1 MNTNKLLSP
10 VKFFKVSR
18 LSRYLGFGSLFC
30 LSPTFADI
38 LSLEKGSYTD
48 SLHNRVDIM
57 SGKPFTALNAAPKVS
72 SQLSSPYPTTD
83 WWSSLIWSFN
93 NQNMF
98 SEAMFPHP
106 LSVKTN
112 AKGLE
117 IGYPQEARVYS
128 HEWQGKI
135 LQRNSGYQYPHFA
148 DMTVGLDGFNVD
160 KTVVDAYS
168 DWTVTSLW
176 QQGQNELRATFGH
189 GLSFTYFEK
198 KGNKDAVIEFA
209 ELKQNHHF
217 SPFNAQVFT
226 LDHINGQYLGSAT
239 EFAIFINANAPGLA
253 VKARISYDFNGDGEY
268 DKVELYSNFAT
279 DADEQSIE
287 RYTQNDRGGLDQDRS
302 YGQYQH
308 FNNGKVRVEI
318 WQTEGQGSLLLD
330 LTQTNVKLPFQL
342 EAQSYYLDASN
353 HRLTAHMPAVNTVN
367 IGSSNEPRAA
377 GDIAKVWYQSNNT
390 VGVTINNHHY
400 GIFAPHGSQWQR
412 LQHGNNDW
420 VYGLRSNLSGKD
432 YFSVAVLPDNTP
444 ETLSFYQKHAFAFV
458 RDTQVSFEYQKEQSR
473 VLSTFNLQTE
483 LKESHPDY
491 INTPLAALYRHQW
504 LNSNDELSAYS
515 YQSARGE
522 MRVVA
527 NNHFNT
533 SMRFHGVLPILP
545 KFDDST
551 LLRQKFMADFQR
563 LQANPTLFSAKDTYW
578 RGKEYAKVADLIQV
592 ADQLGLSIERDYL
605 LSHLKSDIAAWLT
618 VDANND
624 QAFYYYEPIWGTLI
638 GYPASFGSND
648 QLNDHHFHY
657 GYLVKAAAV
666 IALYDSAWATDYKDM
681 INLVIKDVANI
692 ERNDMRFPWLR
703 QYDLYAGHAWASGH
717 ASFASGNNQES
728 SSESMH
734 FSSAVIL
741 WAEATQQDNLRDL
754 GVLLYSLENQA
765 INQYWFDVDNAVFP
779 SDFSHSNNA
788 IVWSDGGVYGTWWTA
803 NPEEIHGINFLPIH
817 GGSLY
822 LGQYPQYVAKNI
834 ADLNASNA
842 FFEAANGNNNL
853 QWNNWQ
859 GILLQYMALQDAQGA
874 MTAYQNMQ
882 YTPEYGTT
890 DTLVYHWLHNLTL
903 RGQVVKDIYANTPSY
918 AVFNNNGQYSYVA
931 FNADTVAKEVRFS
944 DGVSFVVNP
953 RSFALL
959 DNGVVKHTPLS
970 AQENS
975 TEDPHD
981 NTNTN
986 NNTNAETNNT
996 SEDTADNN
1004 SSTNNSNNSND
1015 SNNSDQNNQS
1025 GDNNNEQSSTTENNS
1040 QDTTT
1045 SNDVVLAIT
1054 DPEGRFDGVLR
1065 VNDNVVTVEINSEV
1079 TRNYI
1084 ILHFIDHNGVQQ
1096 NVQLIL
1102 NSMING
1108 KSQWTYSTQY
1118 FDLNKPFK
1126 FTLQDSKFG
1135 QFESIAYLA
1144 ANLAI
1149 NTDNTAANN
1158 SNNTSDS
1165 NTSNDPNNTNEEAK
1179 VNSNSILLSDPEGR
1193 FSAKMTR
1200 NNDKL
1205 QLAFDAKQQRHYVI
1219 FHYMDQ
1225 QGLKQNVHLL
1235 PTDGY
1240 QWTWQGNNID
1250 LMKPV
1255 QFTVHDMHVGQFS
1268 SSEYSLAALQVGSV
1282 TETETTESA
1291 SDSSN
1296 NSNHNDDQ
1304 RIEVNEER
1312 FSLSAVINQS
1322 NGAFNITLNA
1332 KQERAY
1338 VIIHY
1343 VDKQGIP
1350 QNRHLIRQENNQWQ
1364 LDADSFDQNKGFS
1377 LTIDDP
1383 RGQFSTERY
1392 FF

>member
-1 MNTNKLLSP
+1 ME
-10 VKFFKVSR
+10 
-18 LSRYLGFGSLFC
+18 Y
-30 LSPTFADI
+30 
-38 LSLEKGSYTD
+38 
-48 SLHNRVDIM
+48 
-57 SGKPFTALNAAPKVS
+57 
-72 SQLSSPYPTTD
+72 
-83 WWSSLIWSFN
+83 
-93 NQNMF
+93 
-98 SEAMFPHP
+98 
-106 LSVKTN
+106 
-112 AKGLE
+112 
-117 IGYPQEARVYS
+117 
-128 HEWQGKI
+128 
-135 LQRNSGYQYPHFA
+135 
-148 DMTVGLDGFNVD
+148 
-160 KTVVDAYS
+160 
-168 DWTVTSLW
+168 
-176 QQGQNELRATFGH
+176 
-189 GLSFTYFEK
+189 
-198 KGNKDAVIEFA
+198 
-209 ELKQNHHF
+209 
-217 SPFNAQVFT
+217 AQ
-226 LDHINGQYLGSAT
+226 
-239 EFAIFINANAPGLA
+239 
-253 VKARISYDFNGDGEY
+253 
-268 DKVELYSNFAT
+268 VELYSNFAT

-330 LTQTNVKLPFQL
+330 LTQTSVKLPFQL
-342 EAQSYYLDASN
+342 ETQSYYLDASN
-353 HRLTAHMPAVNTVN
+353 HHLTAHMPDVNTVN
-367 IGSSNEPRAA
+367 IGSSDEPRAA
-377 GDIAKVWYQSNNT
+377 GDIAKVWYQSNNS

-412 LQHGNNDW
+412 LQYGNNDW

-473 VLSTFNLQTE
+473 VLSTFNIQTE

-504 LNSNDELSAYS
+504 LNSSDELSAYS

-522 MRVVA
+522 MRVIA

-533 SMRFHGVLPILP
+533 SIRFHGVLPILP

-592 ADQLGLSIERDYL
+592 ADQLGLSTERDYL

-666 IALYDSAWATDYKDM
+666 VALYDSAWAHNYKDM

-779 SDFSHSNNA
+779 SDFGHSNNA

-842 FFEAANGNNNL
+842 FFETANGNNNL

-859 GILLQYMALQDAQGA
+859 GILLQYMALQDPQGA

-890 DTLVYHWLHNLTL
+890 DTLIYHWLHNLTL
-903 RGQVVKDIYANTPSY
+903 HGQVVKDIYANTPSY

-944 DGVSFVVNP
+944 DGVNFVVNP

-959 DNGVVKHTPLS
+959 DNGIVKHIPLS
-970 AQENS
+970 VQENS
-975 TEDPHD
+975 TEDSHD

-986 NNTNAETNNT
+986 NNTSDETNNA
-996 SEDTADNN
+996 SEDTTDNN

-1015 SNNSDQNNQS
+1015 GNNNDQNNQND
-1025 GDNNNEQSSTTENNS
+1025 DNNNEQSSSTTENNS
-1040 QDTTT
+1040 QDITTN
-1045 SNDVVLAIT
+1045 NDVDFAIT
-1054 DPEGRFDGVLR
+1054 DSEERFDGVLR
-1065 VNDNVVTVEINSEV
+1065 VNDSMVTIEINSEV

-1084 ILHFIDHNGVQQ
+1084 IVHFIDHNGVQQ
-1096 NVQLIL
+1096 NVQLVL
-1102 NSMING
+1102 NGVING
-1108 KSQWTYSTQY
+1108 KSQWIYSTQH
-1118 FDLNKPFK
+1118 FDLSKPFK

-1135 QFESIAYLA
+1135 QFESITYLA
-1144 ANLAI
+1144 DDLAV

-1158 SNNTSDS
+1158 SNNT
-1165 NTSNDPNNTNEEAK
+1165 
-1179 VNSNSILLSDPEGR
+1179 
-1193 FSAKMTR
+1193 
-1200 NNDKL
+1200 
-1205 QLAFDAKQQRHYVI
+1205 
-1219 FHYMDQ
+1219 
-1225 QGLKQNVHLL
+1225 
-1235 PTDGY
+1235 
-1240 QWTWQGNNID
+1240 
-1250 LMKPV
+1250 
-1255 QFTVHDMHVGQFS
+1255 
-1268 SSEYSLAALQVGSV
+1268 
-1282 TETETTESA
+1282 

-1304 RIEVNEER
+1304 RIEVNEAR
-1312 FSLSAVINQS
+1312 FSLLAAINQS

-1350 QNRHLIRQENNQWQ
+1350 QNRHLIRQENNHWQ
-1364 LDADSFDQNKGFS
+1364 LDANSFDQNKGFS

-1383 RGQFSTERY
+1383 HGQFSTERY
-1392 FF
+1392 VF